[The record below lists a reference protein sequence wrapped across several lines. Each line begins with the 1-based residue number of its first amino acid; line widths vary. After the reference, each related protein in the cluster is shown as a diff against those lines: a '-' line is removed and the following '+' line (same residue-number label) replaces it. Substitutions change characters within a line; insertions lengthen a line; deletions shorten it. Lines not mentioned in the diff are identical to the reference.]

1 MIMKILLIQSYQNIK
16 KVVSKMKTEI
26 IQAWKDYS
34 LFEMKLN
41 EKIKTIEQYYEI
53 IDIKYS
59 TFYDNVNKQ
68 WNYSALIIFKD
79 KVDE

>member
-1 MIMKILLIQSYQNIK
+1 MR
-16 KVVSKMKTEI
+16 TEI
-26 IQAWKDYS
+26 VQAWKDYS

-41 EKIKTIEQYYEI
+41 EKIKAKEQYYEI

-68 WNYSALIIFKD
+68 WNYSALIMFKD
-79 KVDE
+79 NVDDK

>member
-1 MIMKILLIQSYQNIK
+1 MR
-16 KVVSKMKTEI
+16 TEI
-26 IQAWKDYS
+26 IQVWKDCS
-34 LFEMKLN
+34 LFETRLN
-41 EKIKTIEQYYEI
+41 EKIKVKEQYYEI

-79 KVDE
+79 KVGE

>member
-1 MIMKILLIQSYQNIK
+1 MR
-16 KVVSKMKTEI
+16 TEI
-26 IQAWKDYS
+26 VQAWEDYS

-41 EKIKTIEQYYEI
+41 EKIKVIEQYYEI

-68 WNYSALIIFKD
+68 WNYSALIIYQE

>member
-1 MIMKILLIQSYQNIK
+1 MR
-16 KVVSKMKTEI
+16 TEI
-26 IQAWKDYS
+26 VQVWKDYS

-41 EKIKTIEQYYEI
+41 EKIKAKEQYYEI

-68 WNYSALIIFKD
+68 WNYSALIMFKD
-79 KVDE
+79 KVADK

>member
-1 MIMKILLIQSYQNIK
+1 MR
-16 KVVSKMKTEI
+16 TEI
-26 IQAWKDYS
+26 VQAWKDYS

-41 EKIKTIEQYYEI
+41 EKIKAKEQYYEI

-68 WNYSALIIFKD
+68 WNYSALIMFKD
-79 KVDE
+79 KVDEK

>member
-1 MIMKILLIQSYQNIK
+1 MR
-16 KVVSKMKTEI
+16 TEI
-26 IQAWKDYS
+26 IQVWKDYS
-34 LFEMKLN
+34 LFEMRLN
-41 EKIKTIEQYYEI
+41 EKIKVKEQYYEI

-79 KVDE
+79 KAGE

>member
-1 MIMKILLIQSYQNIK
+1 MR
-16 KVVSKMKTEI
+16 TEI
-26 IQAWKDYS
+26 VQAWKDYS

-41 EKIKTIEQYYEI
+41 EKIKAKEQYYEI

-68 WNYSALIIFKD
+68 WNYSALIMFKEKVTD
-79 KVDE
+79 K

>member
-1 MIMKILLIQSYQNIK
+1 MR
-16 KVVSKMKTEI
+16 TEI
-26 IQAWKDYS
+26 IQVWKDYS
-34 LFEMKLN
+34 LFEMRLN
-41 EKIKTIEQYYEI
+41 EKIKVKEQCYEI

-79 KVDE
+79 KVGE

>member
-1 MIMKILLIQSYQNIK
+1 MR
-16 KVVSKMKTEI
+16 TEI
-26 IQAWKDYS
+26 VQAWKDYS

-41 EKIKTIEQYYEI
+41 EKIKAKEQYYEI

-68 WNYSALIIFKD
+68 WNYSAFIIFID
-79 KVDE
+79 KVGE

>member
-1 MIMKILLIQSYQNIK
+1 MR
-16 KVVSKMKTEI
+16 TEI
-26 IQAWKDYS
+26 VQAWKDYS

-41 EKIKTIEQYYEI
+41 EKIKAKEQYYEI

-68 WNYSALIIFKD
+68 WSYSALIIFKD
-79 KVDE
+79 KVGE

>member
-1 MIMKILLIQSYQNIK
+1 MIKNA
-16 KVVSKMKTEI
+16 I
-26 IQAWKDYS
+26 INHFEDYS

-41 EKIKTIEQYYEI
+41 EKIKAKEQYYEI

-59 TFYDNVNKQ
+59 TFYDNVNKK

-79 KVDE
+79 KVGE